1 MVNRG
6 NRVCCVLLA
15 LIIGMCWLGE
25 AGAGMQDM
33 HNVSS
38 GSWRQLAEKKIF
50 FGHQSVGDNIMLG
63 AAEVLAENPDIQIH
77 IRKSRDMVDFSS
89 PVFGHASVGKNNS
102 PISKMDDFVQLMDS
116 GLGGLVDMAFLKFC
130 FVDVDRTTDLEGLL
144 AAYTERFSLLRK
156 KFPDVVFVHFT
167 VPLLRRNEVGFF
179 AQVKK
184 GLKKLSGK
192 KTDGF
197 FDDSNN
203 IARNR
208 YNRMLKAHYEGREP
222 VFDIAGL
229 EATAPD
235 GTLIGFTADGR
246 MNLALAPQYTEDGGH
261 LNKTG
266 RMFIAEQL
274 LIFLAGQ

>member
-1 MVNRG
+1 MINSVNK
-6 NRVCCVLLA
+6 VIYVLLV
-15 LIIGMCWLGE
+15 LVMGMSWQGQ
-25 AGAGMQDM
+25 AGAAMQGMQD
-33 HNVSS
+33 VSS
-38 GSWRQLAEKKIF
+38 EKWQQLTEKKIF
-50 FGHQSVGDNIMLG
+50 FGHQSVGNNIMMG
-63 AAEVLAENPDIQIH
+63 VTEVVAENPSIQLNILET
-77 IRKSRDMVDFSS
+77 RDVADFSR

-130 FVDVDRTTDLEGLL
+130 FVDVDRTTDLEALF

-156 KFPDVVFVHFT
+156 KYPDVVFVHFT
-167 VPLLRRNEVGFF
+167 VPLLRRNEDGFF
-179 AQVKK
+179 SKLKK

-197 FDDSNN
+197 FNDSNN

-229 EATAPD
+229 EATGP
-235 GTLIGFTADGR
+235 GGIQVGFSADGQ
-246 MNLALAPQYTEDGGH
+246 MNHTLAPEYTEDGGH

-266 RMFIAEQL
+266 RIFIAEQL
-274 LIFLAGQ
+274 LNFLAGQ